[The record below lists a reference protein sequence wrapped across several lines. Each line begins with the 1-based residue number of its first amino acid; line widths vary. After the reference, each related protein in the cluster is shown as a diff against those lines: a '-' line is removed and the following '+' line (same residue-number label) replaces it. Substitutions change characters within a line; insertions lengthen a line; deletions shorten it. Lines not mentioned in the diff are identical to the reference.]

1 MFAGAIADA
10 WRDLQRASVAAE
22 RNKAECAQQWL
33 AVIAAVCGEFG
44 FFCLE
49 LFYTDIIPIVAT
61 KAIDYSFIY
70 LVSYWIRK
78 IA

>member
-1 MFAGAIADA
+1 MRQSATKLSAHSGELTA
-10 WRDLQRASVAAE
+10 
-22 RNKAECAQQWL
+22 
-33 AVIAAVCGEFG
+33 IAAVCGEFG

-49 LFYTDIIPIVAT
+49 LFYFDIIPIVAT